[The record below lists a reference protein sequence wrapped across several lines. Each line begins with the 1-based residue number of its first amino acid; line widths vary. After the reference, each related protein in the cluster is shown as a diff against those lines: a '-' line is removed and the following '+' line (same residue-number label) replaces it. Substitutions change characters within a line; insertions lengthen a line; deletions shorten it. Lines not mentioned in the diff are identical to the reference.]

1 MDKKFNLTQ
10 ETLEENMNKI
20 MRKLGLAD
28 DYGYCDTSIFGFVVL
43 WSAIGYGVY
52 ETVLALVDRFT

>member
-1 MDKKFNLTQ
+1 
-10 ETLEENMNKI
+10 MNKI

-28 DYGYCDTSIFGFVVL
+28 DYGYCDTSIVGFVVI

-52 ETVLALVDRFT
+52 ETILALMDRFI